1 MFTETDLEYL
11 RAAIGAAYKAR
22 ENGNHPFG
30 AVLVDAQGNL
40 LMEAENTVITEHDC
54 TGHAETNLM
63 RMASRQYNSDFLA
76 NCTLY
81 TSTEP
86 CPMCAGA
93 IFWGNIGRVVY
104 GLSELDLYKMSGND
118 TAEVLFLSCREVFAR
133 GRKQIDVIGPM
144 LEDEARRVHIGFW
157 QTEEQIVEE

>member
-1 MFTETDLEYL
+1 
-11 RAAIGAAYKAR
+11 
-22 ENGNHPFG
+22 
-30 AVLVDAQGNL
+30 
-40 LMEAENTVITEHDC
+40 
-54 TGHAETNLM
+54 
-63 RMASRQYNSDFLA
+63 
-76 NCTLY
+76 
-81 TSTEP
+81 
-86 CPMCAGA
+86 MCAGA